1 MKTPLS
7 TAGRQTGFTLLEL
20 MVTVAVATILLAIA
34 VPSFQDV
41 IRRNRLAAATND
53 FLASIYYTR
62 SEAVKEDKRAIMC
75 ASSNG
80 STCTGS
86 WADGWI
92 VVVDSNRNDEVDET
106 DKLVLVREA
115 LSSDV
120 FNITDNL
127 PVASRIAYI
136 PSGRVRGRGN
146 GRGNGTIT
154 IAVSGYDAKKEITIS
169 NSGRPR
175 VKDG

>member
-1 MKTPLS
+1 
-7 TAGRQTGFTLLEL
+7 

-92 VVVDSNRNDEVDET
+92 VVVDSNQNDEVNET

-115 LSSDV
+115 PPSGIS
-120 FNITDNL
+120 IEGKTK
-127 PVASRIAYI
+127 IAYM
-136 PSGRVRGRGN
+136 PSGRVASFGH
-146 GRGNGTIT
+146 GTIT
-154 IAVSGYDAKKEITIS
+154 IGASGHTKKIIIS
-169 NSGRPR
+169 TSGRPR
-175 VKDG
+175 VEDG

>member
-7 TAGRQTGFTLLEL
+7 TAGRQAGFTLLEL

-75 ASSNG
+75 ASSDG

-92 VVVDSNRNDEVDET
+92 VVVDSNQNNVVDST

-115 LSSDV
+115 PSSGIS
-120 FNITDNL
+120 ITGNTN
-127 PVASRIAYI
+127 VASSIAYM
-136 PSGRVRGRGN
+136 PTGRLRAF
-146 GRGNGTIT
+146 GNGTIT
-154 IAVSGYDAKKEITIS
+154 IAVSGYDAKKQIVIS
-169 NSGRPR
+169 STGRPR
-175 VKDG
+175 IEDA